1 MLRCE
6 GCGVLH
12 HPGCWVTNGGC
23 ATDAEHRVAPIA
35 QAYTTG
41 ARPPGAQAPHPGEGT
56 RATPPPQQPP
66 AETPE
71 PIPFRPAGRM
81 QPPVEPVAVDD
92 QDGDVIGGNPPV
104 IHRRLPENVVP
115 PVAPPRRY
123 VPPTGEQMPR
133 KPLPQIYE
141 RHKIVGYWYVPVAVM
156 LAIVVAFGVIWGAE
170 RLFGGDSDTAAPEPT
185 PTTTS
190 GATGDQTPTPA
201 TQVTPATTTTATAS
215 PSETATT
222 GPGKFSAG
230 DTVVVTGTG
239 DCLNVRTNP
248 GVENDAIIC
257 IADATEVKVT
267 GGPEEAGG
275 LTWWKV
281 ETRLGEG
288 WAAEDYLVVK
298 P

>member
-1 MLRCE
+1 M
-6 GCGVLH
+6 H

-23 ATDAEHRVAPIA
+23 ATQAEHRAAP
-35 QAYTTG
+35 QAMAYSTG

-56 RATPPPQQPP
+56 RAVPPPPIH
-66 AETPE
+66 AEAPE
-71 PIPFRPAGRM
+71 PIPFRPLGRP
-81 QPPVEPVAVDD
+81 QHLPATPPSGPDGDD
-92 QDGDVIGGNPPV
+92 QVIGEPPV
-104 IHRRLPENVVP
+104 IHRRLPENEIP
-115 PVAPPRRY
+115 PAAPPRRY

-141 RHKIVGYWYVPVAVM
+141 RHKIVAYWYVPVAV
-156 LAIVVAFGVIWGAE
+156 AVAVLVALGVIWGAD
-170 RLFGGDSDTAAPEPT
+170 RLFGGDPERATPEPT
-185 PTTTS
+185 PIASIGGTGTGQTS
-190 GATGDQTPTPA
+190 
-201 TQVTPATTTTATAS
+201 TPATTASATTSPTAS
-215 PSETATT
+215 ATMTT

-230 DTVVVTGTG
+230 QTLVVTGTG

-248 GVENDAIIC
+248 GVDNDAIIC

-267 GGPEEAGG
+267 GGPEQAGG

-288 WAAEDYLVVK
+288 WAAEDYLVKK